1 MAMECSLYISDL
13 MDHLGY
19 SYDMIRYR
27 QQTYSYYDRLA
38 RSSIHTRVTTGG
50 KGEGTN
56 FYYESDIDYIH
67 IVKDALC
74 AQKPKKLIHKKNISL
89 FKVDMQATPPGYTK
103 LKLIKCDAESYR
115 TSIMA
120 SLTLDNGERY
130 LSSDLFTH
138 EIRKYVHEWCLRNE
152 IKTHPARGPST
163 PTSLGN
169 LNIDNVRCFRCLY
182 HKHLQAWASR
192 RRPRGWPSREHVHDI
207 CDIDGHI
214 VPVGF
219 KGSPTQYLEW
229 RICYTSAEL
238 YLMKILNET
247 QLKVYIILKN
257 ISKSVLK
264 PISDDITSYI
274 MKNIFLWQCETLG
287 IDMFAKHTL
296 TARTEDCLRY
306 LKRSVENNCLPSYMI
321 PERNL
326 LAGKLNINQRR
337 QLISLINDSL
347 ELGNIIP
354 LSDMLRAGV
363 SVMFD
368 APDVLKE
375 FGRKRKRVEMLVL
388 MKKRIILEMQ
398 KTHETETETEQILI
412 LSKNKDYLDTV
423 KEIEMLINFDSSALK
438 QEGKFC
444 LEVIAALEGRLTKL
458 LS

>member
-19 SYDMIRYR
+19 SYEMIRYR
-27 QQTYSYYDRLA
+27 QQTYSYYDRFE
-38 RSSIHTRVTTGG
+38 RCSIHTRVTTGG

-74 AQKPKKLIHKKNISL
+74 AQNPKKLIHKKNISL
-89 FKVDMQATPPGYTK
+89 FKMDIQATTPGTTK
-103 LKLIKCDAESYR
+103 LKLIKSDGDPYKIP
-115 TSIMA
+115 IMA
-120 SLTLDNGERY
+120 LLILDNGERY

-138 EIRKYVHEWCLRNE
+138 EIKKYVHEWRLRNE
-152 IKTHPARGPST
+152 IKIHPTRGPST

-207 CDIDGHI
+207 CDINGHV
-214 VPVGF
+214 VPVGL

-229 RICYTSAEL
+229 RISYTPAEL
-238 YLMKILNET
+238 YLMKNLNET

-257 ISKSVLK
+257 KSKSVLK
-264 PISDDITSYI
+264 PTSDDITSYI

-287 IDMFAKHTL
+287 MDIFAKHTL
-296 TARTEDCLRY
+296 TATIEDCLRY
-306 LKRSVENNCLPSYMI
+306 LKRSVENNCLHSYMI

-326 LAGKLNINQRR
+326 LDGKLNINQRR

-347 ELGNIIP
+347 ELGNIP
-354 LSDMLRAGV
+354 LSYMLRAGV
-363 SVMFD
+363 RVMFD